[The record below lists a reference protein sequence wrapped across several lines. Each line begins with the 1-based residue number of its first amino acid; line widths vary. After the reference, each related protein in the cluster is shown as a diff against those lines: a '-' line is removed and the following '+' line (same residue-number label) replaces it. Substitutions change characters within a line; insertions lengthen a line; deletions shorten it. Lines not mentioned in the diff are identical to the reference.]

1 MKLGKWTIVV
11 PDKIIIKQYSEEGS
25 KGYVIEDNNFWN
37 NNLSSKVHAIQYTG
51 NNNDFEQVEHNDGT
65 PHASFTGD
73 IKIFADAWDAEHLKK
88 LQKSWDNNFIYE
100 SVANNNITPENPL
113 PFKRV
118 KIEETIEQKTS
129 RIGIRPSNYISEN
142 IY

>member
-11 PDKIIIKQYSEEGS
+11 PDKIIIKQYGAEKS

-37 NNLSSKVHAIQYTG
+37 NNLSSNVHAIQYTG

-65 PHASFTGD
+65 SHASFTGD
-73 IKIFADAWDAEHLKK
+73 IKIFADAWDKEHLKQ
-88 LQKSWDNNFIYE
+88 LQNLWDNDFIYDT
-100 SVANNNITPENPL
+100 VVNDNITPENPYN
-113 PFKRV
+113 FKRV
-118 KIEETIEQKTS
+118 KIEETVEQKTS
-129 RIGIRPSNYISEN
+129 RIGIRPSNYTSED